1 MDLGGFRKQHKISLS
16 TIWLGG
22 MLEQHQNVTISQIW
36 LGGMLENIKK
46 IKIGLGGM
54 LETTRNNMLTF
65 QKMTPAR
72 DPKQFLSD

>member
-36 LGGMLENIKK
+36 LGGMLENTKK
-46 IKIGLGGM
+46 NELEGM
-54 LETTRNNMLTF
+54 LETIYHIPSTTNHKIGR
-65 QKMTPAR
+65 AHV
-72 DPKQFLSD
+72 